1 MKVNIKNASGKVI
14 GYTEIT
20 QSQIIVHNNT
30 KPELII
36 NSIEDINI
44 INSKIITDDFLIH
57 LYDDYLLSCG
67 EIASLFNVCYSN
79 INKRIKKLGV
89 KTTPSQGR
97 RNRSYGHQQN
107 DKTKKNISNGVK
119 KAYQDG
125 KYKDISPYERTP
137 EIREKISNSLKTYYK
152 NNPQN
157 PEPHRK
163 NWEKGVYNKVD
174 FHRGIG
180 GNFFSIKNNRRI
192 YFRSVLEL
200 FYMLI
205 LENDNNIIAYQY
217 EPFSIKCDNQTLYIP
232 DIQIDNV
239 LIELKSKKYINSN
252 KDIKEKFLYKKEQ
265 AEKYCKNNG
274 FVYKIIYDEDI
285 GFDSSRMKRHLK
297 NNPDIIEKYKIYFND
312 PKRVVIK

>member
-14 GYTEIT
+14 GYTEIA

-36 NSIEDINI
+36 DSIEDINI

-89 KTTPSQGR
+89 KTTPRQGR

-107 DKTKKNISNGVK
+107 D
-119 KAYQDG
+119 
-125 KYKDISPYERTP
+125 
-137 EIREKISNSLKTYYK
+137 K

-163 NWEKGVYNKVD
+163 NWEKGVYSKVD
-174 FHRGIG
+174 FHRGIR
-180 GNFFSIKNNRRI
+180 GNFFSIKNDRRI
-192 YFRSVLEL
+192 YFRSLLEL

-217 EPFSIKCDNQTLYIP
+217 EPFSIKCDNQTVYIP

-297 NNPDIIEKYKIYFND
+297 NNPDIIKKYKIYFNE